1 LHVLSFDITHHLTD
15 LLLGVEAVAEAVT
28 ADHGAPTVPILVAI
42 WDQPSTVRGVRQ
54 LRAAPLPVPSHAWQA
69 HPAGTAG
76 VLSTVAAALG
86 SPAAQAALGLAR
98 DLFDQ
103 RLLAVGLVYQTRT
116 GQTAARCVDAVDVDG
131 RLYRLNRPAGGVDVA
146 ITIDDDPT
154 DADPSTRGLLTAIVR
169 AAQPGQ
175 PTSPGDGATGR

>member
-1 LHVLSFDITHHLTD
+1 MLSFDTTHHLTD
-15 LLLGVEAVAEAVT
+15 LLLGIEAVT
-28 ADHGAPTVPILVAI
+28 AKHGSPTAPILVAI

-54 LRAAPLPVPSHAWQA
+54 LRAAPLPVPGRAWQA
-69 HPAGTAG
+69 HPAGMAG

-98 DLFDQ
+98 DLFGQ
-103 RLLAVGLVYQTRT
+103 RLLAACLVYQTRT
-116 GQTAARCVDAVDVDG
+116 GETAQRCVDAVDVDG
-131 RLYRLNRPAGGVDVA
+131 RLYRLTRPAGGIDVA

-154 DADPSTRGLLTAIVR
+154 AADPPTRALLTAIVH

-175 PTSPGDGATGR
+175 PTSPGDGTTGR